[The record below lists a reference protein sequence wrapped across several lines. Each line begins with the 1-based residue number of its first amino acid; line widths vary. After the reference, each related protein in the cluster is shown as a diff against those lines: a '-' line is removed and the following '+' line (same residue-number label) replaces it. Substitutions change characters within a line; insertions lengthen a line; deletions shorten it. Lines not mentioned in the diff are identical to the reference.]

1 MDGQTKTTEKRHII
15 SYYLDVSLFADSD
28 SDGIGDLHGL
38 IDRLDYIA
46 DLGVDEIGFS
56 GIANFPFD
64 RQGKLSDDD
73 DGCHGEDYVCQLLKA
88 ASRRNL
94 ALRPDFQAI
103 DQIGKYLAGAATS
116 SHGLRELL
124 VYYCYK
130 NNDGPIIFDYMGQP
144 RLTSS
149 YGRLRNHMEI
159 AKMFATLQ
167 MTLPGTPY
175 LCQGQELGMLD
186 YAPLPWGYDVDS
198 DIYAVSVASQD
209 SDETSILNYYR
220 RVVALRKSSL
230 ILQDGETQIVEDRRH
245 VFGFLRAYG
254 EEGIMVVANISN
266 KTVRPHVPL
275 VGNLL
280 ISSYEGRVDLTDN
293 ELQPFEVIVAR
304 V

>member
-38 IDRLDYIA
+38 IDHLDYIA

-64 RQGKLSDDD
+64 RQKKPSDDD
-73 DGCHGEDYVCQLLKA
+73 DGCHEENYVCQLLKA
-88 ASRRNL
+88 ASQRNL
-94 ALRPDFQAI
+94 TLRPDFQAI
-103 DQIGKYLAGAATS
+103 DQIGKYLAGAGTS

-124 VYYCYK
+124 IYYCYK

-144 RLTSS
+144 RLTSG
-149 YGRLRNHMEI
+149 YGSLRNHMEI

-186 YAPLPWGYDVDS
+186 YAPLPWSYDVDS
-198 DIYAVSVASQD
+198 DIYAISVASQD

-220 RVVALRKSSL
+220 RVIALRKSSL
-230 ILQDGETQIVEDRRH
+230 ILQDGETQTIEDRRH